1 MPGAMDTIKRVARA
15 AMLSLLLGLTAQTD
29 TAEPF
34 GLATAAAPES
44 PLAPTWR
51 RLQSQIEAERPAIAQ
66 CRAEPQSCRSAPA
79 AEFIAIVAE
88 GAGYHGLARLGHINR
103 AANLAIRTLANGAL
117 DAVGAQWTS
126 PLATLAAGAG
136 NCKQF
141 AVLKYAA
148 LEDAGFAPDD
158 LRIVIL
164 QLRAR
169 PEAHAVVAV
178 REDGRWLIL
187 DNRSL
192 ALVESSELLG
202 QYAPL
207 YTLDHRGVRQFF
219 EPPQVAQKFDDACA
233 GSG

>member
-1 MPGAMDTIKRVARA
+1 MPGAFLSIKRIARVAGV
-15 AMLSLLLGLTAQTD
+15 SLLLGLTAQTD

-44 PLAPTWR
+44 PLADTWAK
-51 RLQSQIEAERPAIAQ
+51 LQSQIKAEQPIIAQ
-66 CRAEPQSCRSAPA
+66 CRADPQSCQSAPA
-79 AEFIAIVAE
+79 AEFIAIVDAGAAFE
-88 GAGYHGLARLGHINR
+88 GVARIGHINR

-117 DAVGAQWTS
+117 DAIGARWTS
-126 PLATLAAGAG
+126 PLVTLAAGAG
-136 NCKQF
+136 DCKQF

-148 LEDAGFAPDD
+148 LEDAGVAPDD

-164 QLRAR
+164 RQRAR
-169 PEAHAVVAV
+169 PESHAVVAV
-178 REDGRWLIL
+178 RDEGRWLIL

-192 ALVESSELLG
+192 ALVESSELLR

-207 YTLDHRGVRQFF
+207 YSLDHRGARQFV
-219 EPPQVAQKFDDACA
+219 EQPQVAQKSGEACA

>member
-1 MPGAMDTIKRVARA
+1 MPNAFLSIERIACVAI
-15 AMLSLLLGLTAQTD
+15 LSLLLGFAAQAD

-44 PLAPTWR
+44 PLSETWAQ
-51 RLQSQIEAERPAIAQ
+51 LQAQIEAEQPVIAQ
-66 CRAEPQSCRSAPA
+66 CRADPQACRSTPA

-88 GAGYHGLARLGHINR
+88 GAGYEGLVRIGHINR
-103 AANLAIRTLANGAL
+103 AANLAIRALANDAR
-117 DAVGAQWTS
+117 DAVAAQWTS

-136 NCKQF
+136 DCKQF

-148 LEDAGFAPDD
+148 LEDAGLAPND

-164 QLRAR
+164 QQRAR
-169 PEAHAVVAV
+169 PESHAVVAV
-178 REDGRWLIL
+178 REEGRWLIL

-192 ALVESSELLG
+192 ALVESSELLR

-207 YTLDHRGVRQFF
+207 YSLDRRGVRLFIEQ
-219 EPPQVAQKFDDACA
+219 PQVAQTFGEACA
-233 GSG
+233 G

>member
-1 MPGAMDTIKRVARA
+1 MPNAFLSIERIACVAI
-15 AMLSLLLGLTAQTD
+15 LSLLLGFAAQAD

-44 PLAPTWR
+44 PLSETWAQ
-51 RLQSQIEAERPAIAQ
+51 LQAQIEAEQPIIAQ
-66 CRAEPQSCRSAPA
+66 CRADPLACRSAPA

-88 GAGYHGLARLGHINR
+88 GAGYDGLARIGHINR
-103 AANLAIRTLANGAL
+103 AANLAIRALASDAR
-117 DAVGAQWTS
+117 DAVAAQWTS

-136 NCKQF
+136 DCKQF

-148 LEDAGFAPDD
+148 LEDAGLAPND

-164 QLRAR
+164 QQRAR
-169 PEAHAVVAV
+169 PESHAVVAV
-178 REDGRWLIL
+178 REEGRWLIL

-192 ALVESSELLG
+192 ALVESSELLR

-207 YTLDHRGVRQFF
+207 YSLDRRGVRLFIEQ
-219 EPPQVAQKFDDACA
+219 PQVVQTFGEACA
-233 GSG
+233 G

>member
-1 MPGAMDTIKRVARA
+1 MLGAFPSIERIARVAVA
-15 AMLSLLLGLTAQTD
+15 SLLLGLTGQTD

-44 PLAPTWR
+44 ALSQTWR
-51 RLQSQIEAERPAIAQ
+51 RLESQIEAEQPIIAQ
-66 CRAEPQSCRSAPA
+66 CRADPQSCRSAPA

-88 GAGYHGLARLGHINR
+88 GAGYEGLARIGHINR
-103 AANLAIRTLANGAL
+103 AANLAIRAVRRGAAP
-117 DAVGAQWTS
+117 DAVRAQWTS

-136 NCKQF
+136 DCKQF

-148 LEDAGFAPDD
+148 LEDAGLAADD

-169 PEAHAVVAV
+169 PESHAVVAV
-178 REDGRWLIL
+178 REEGRWLIL

-192 ALVESSELLG
+192 ALVESSALLR
-202 QYAPL
+202 QSAPL
-207 YTLDHRGVRQFF
+207 YSLDHRGVRQFF
-219 EPPQVAQKFDDACA
+219 EQPQVAFGEACA
-233 GSG
+233 DNG